1 MLPSIPQGRPNS
13 ERQKMFAVIKTGG
26 KQYRVAAND
35 VLKIEKIAGEVGDL
49 VEIGQVLAHGEGDN
63 VVLGAPFVDGA
74 LVTAEVVAQGR
85 AATVIAFKKRRR
97 QNSKRRRG
105 HRQYETTVRIDE
117 ILIGGAK
124 PSKKAAAK
132 KETVKEAAA
141 EAAPAPKKAKAPAA
155 EAAPVAGIADL
166 EPKAKPAKAKA
177 AKADVVDDIS
187 LISGVGPVLKEK
199 LTEAGYG
206 TLASISKLKK
216 ADIAKLDEE
225 LSLGGR
231 IEREEWVAQAKELL
245 AGKPPRAQV
254 DKDAAAGKES
264 E

>member
-1 MLPSIPQGRPNS
+1 
-13 ERQKMFAVIKTGG
+13 MFAVIKTGG
-26 KQYRVAAND
+26 KQYRVVAND
-35 VLKIEKIAGEVGDL
+35 VLKIEKVAGEVGDI
-49 VEIGQVLAHGEGDN
+49 VEIGFVLAHGEGDS
-63 VVLGAPFVDGA
+63 VTLGAPFVDGA

-85 AATVIAFKKRRR
+85 AGTVIAFKKRRR

-117 ILIGGAK
+117 ILLGGAK

-132 KETVKEAAA
+132 KEAVA
-141 EAAPAPKKAKAPAA
+141 EAAPAKKAKAAAA
-155 EAAPVAGIADL
+155 EAAPVAAFADVA
-166 EPKAKPAKAKA
+166 PKAKATKAKVE
-177 AKADVVDDIS
+177 VVDDIS
-187 LISGVGPVLKEK
+187 LISGIGPVLKDK
-199 LTEAGYG
+199 MTEAGFG

-225 LSLGGR
+225 LALGGR
-231 IEREEWVAQAKELL
+231 IERDEWVAQAKELL

-254 DKDAAAGKES
+254 DKDAAAAKES

>member
-1 MLPSIPQGRPNS
+1 
-13 ERQKMFAVIKTGG
+13 MFAVIKTGG

-35 VLKIEKIAGEVGDL
+35 VLKIEKVAGEVGDL
-49 VEIGQVLAHGEGDN
+49 VEIGHVLAHGEGDN
-63 VVLGAPFVDGA
+63 VVIGAPFVDGA

-132 KETVKEAAA
+132 KETVKEAEV
-141 EAAPAPKKAKAPAA
+141 EAKPAKKAKAPAA
-155 EAAPVAGIADL
+155 ETAPVASLADIA
-166 EPKAKPAKAKA
+166 PKAKPAKA
-177 AKADVVDDIS
+177 AKAEIVDDIS
-187 LISGVGPVLKEK
+187 LISGVGPVLKGK